1 MRINRFI
8 AQATGM
14 SRRTADAVLAD
25 GRVLLDGVQASAGA
39 QVEAHSHVTLDGKP
53 LAAVA
58 ATTTIML
65 NKPAGYVCSRNGQGS
80 RTIYELL
87 PQQLQQLK
95 AVGRLDKNSSGLL
108 LLTNDGVLAQ
118 ALTHPK
124 YHKTKIYEIVLDK
137 PLAPLHRQM
146 VAEFGV
152 QLEDGPSK
160 FALERLRDRDD
171 TRWRVTMHE
180 GRNRQI
186 RRTFDALGYDVTKL
200 HRTQFGEYK
209 LTRDLRVGSMKP
221 LS

>member
-14 SRRTADAVLAD
+14 SRRAADAVLAD
-25 GRVLLDGVQASAGA
+25 GRVLIDSAQASAGA
-39 QVEAHSHVTLDGKP
+39 QIEAHNHVTLDGKP
-53 LAAVA
+53 LTAPA
-58 ATTTIML
+58 ATTTVML

-87 PQQLQQLK
+87 PPDLQQLK
-95 AVGRLDKNSSGLL
+95 AVGRLDKYSSGLL
-108 LLTNDGVLAQ
+108 LLTNDGALAQ
-118 ALTHPK
+118 SLTHPK
-124 YHKTKIYEIVLDK
+124 YHKTKIYEIALDK

-152 QLEDGPSK
+152 QLQDGPSK
-160 FALERLRDRDD
+160 FALERLHDRDD

-186 RRTFDALGYDVTKL
+186 RRTFEALGYNVIKL

-209 LTRDLRVGSMKP
+209 LTPDIRVGSIKS